1 MNKTLFDL
9 TEDYQLILASLEDGE
24 HDDVLIDELTIN
36 IDSLHDKADNYA
48 YMIKQ
53 LESEAEALEVEA
65 RRLINKS
72 ESKKKSIAFLKDSLK
87 FAAISYG
94 NFKTSLHSFS
104 TVKHEI
110 VTVEDESLIDDD
122 FFTEKVTRRLSK
134 TKLKESI
141 KAGNDI
147 PGAALDHTY
156 SLRIK

>member
-9 TEDYQLILASLEDGE
+9 TKDYQLILESLEDGD
-24 HDDVLIDELTIN
+24 HDDVLIDKLTIN

-53 LESEAEALEVEA
+53 LESEADALEVEA

-72 ESKKKSIAFLKDSLK
+72 ESKKKSIAFLKDRLK
-87 FAAISYG
+87 FAAKSYG
-94 NFKTSLHSFS
+94 NFKTNLHSFS

-147 PGAALDHTY
+147 PGAVLDHTY

>member
-9 TEDYQLILASLEDGE
+9 TEEYKLILESLEDGE
-24 HDDVLIDELTIN
+24 HHDHLIDKLTIN

-65 RRLINKS
+65 RRLIDKS
-72 ESKKKSIAFLKDSLK
+72 ESKKKSIAFLKDRLK
-87 FAAISYG
+87 FATSMYG
-94 NFKTSLHSFS
+94 NFKTNLHSFS

-110 VTVEDESLIDDD
+110 VTVENESLIDDD

-141 KAGNDI
+141 KAGNDV
-147 PGAALDHTY
+147 PGAVLDYTY